1 MPVPAWRG
9 WKSGP
14 TGRCRARTRW
24 IRVCR
29 CGWSSGGRRTQDG
42 GPDRLLHRLAREG
55 VDRLPSRA
63 AVGRALSR
71 LGLVNAAS
79 RKQRTRT
86 YRRWERGEP
95 MELWQFDVVGGILL
109 ADGRELKAVTGIEDH
124 SRLCVAVG
132 LVTRASS

>member
-1 MPVPAWRG
+1 MDPGVQVRLVERRQAHPG
-9 WKSGP
+9 W
-14 TGRCRARTRW
+14 
-24 IRVCR
+24 
-29 CGWSSGGRRTQDG
+29 

-132 LVTRASS
+132 VVTRASS